1 MANRYGSFA
10 GGYRFQRFAGQ
21 PEASLA
27 EAGLPART
35 AVPLRS
41 RFGTDLAPLV
51 KTGEQVKAG
60 QVIARDEKTGASLLA
75 PVGGTIKE
83 LKPAAW
89 LGGKTKVAAVAS
101 DGSAEWLPLSGHTPD
116 WKGLN
121 RDTLRDLV
129 RRAGAGELPAEASH
143 LVVHGV
149 EADAYSPNP
158 AVLLEAWGQEVFV
171 EGLAILARILPGAH
185 LHLALSRPRRAL
197 LDRLVTAAR
206 QAGLDLEPHGLS
218 RKYPQAHPVA
228 LGAAIFGAGLDKP
241 DGMLVLDLQEVFHV
255 RDAVVLGKPLIE
267 RVVALA
273 GPGFLRRPHVRVRV
287 GTPVG
292 PLLESYLQPTRKSR
306 IVVNSLLGGR
316 AVADPAEP
324 VGADAS
330 VLIAL
335 PENAE
340 GGFLSFAT
348 PGFTS
353 DSFAVAFAANLLP
366 LAKAC
371 DTNLHGEHRAC
382 ISCGFCESVCPV
394 GILPNILHR
403 YVQRNVIDE
412 TLVRFRIFRCIDCN
426 LCSYVCTSKIPLAR
440 LLREGKER
448 LRREGLEP
456 RPSPRP
462 APREATV

>member
-10 GGYRFQRFAGQ
+10 GGYRFKRFAGQ

-51 KTGEQVKAG
+51 KTGEKVRAG
-60 QVIARDEKTGASLLA
+60 QVIARDDKTGASLAA
-75 PVGGTIKE
+75 PVGGTVEE

-101 DGSAEWLPLSGHTPD
+101 DGSAEWVPLSGHAPD
-116 WKGLN
+116 WKALKG
-121 RDTLRDLV
+121 DTLRDLV

-143 LVVHGV
+143 LVVQAV

-158 AVLLEAWGQEVFV
+158 AVLLEAWGQEAFL
-171 EGLAILARILPGAH
+171 EGLAILARALPGAR
-185 LHLALSRPRRAL
+185 LHLALSQPRRAL
-197 LDRLVTAAR
+197 LERLATAAR
-206 QAGLDLEPHGLS
+206 QAGLDLEPRALS

-228 LGAAIFGAGLDKP
+228 LSAAIFGKEQPG
-241 DGMLVLDLQEVFHV
+241 GVLVLDLQTVFHV

-273 GPGFLRRPHVRVRV
+273 GPGFRRRPHVRVRV

-292 PLLESYLQPTRKSR
+292 SLLESYLEPNRKSQ
-306 IVVNSLLGGR
+306 IVINSLLGGR

-353 DSFAVAFAANLLP
+353 DSFALAFAANILP
-366 LAKAC
+366 LARRC

-394 GILPNILHR
+394 RILPNILHR

-412 TLVRFRIFRCIDCN
+412 TLVRFQIFRCIDCN
-426 LCSYVCTSKIPLAR
+426 LCSYVCTSKIPLGR
-440 LLREGKER
+440 LLREGKEK
-448 LRREGLEP
+448 LRREGLG
-456 RPSPRP
+456 
-462 APREATV
+462 PREASS

>member
-10 GGYRFQRFAGQ
+10 GGYRFRRFAGQ

-27 EAGLPART
+27 EAGLPARA

-51 KTGEQVKAG
+51 KTGEKVRAG
-60 QVIARDEKTGASLLA
+60 QVIARDDKTGASLPA
-75 PVGGTIKE
+75 PVGGTVEE

-101 DGSAEWLPLSGHTPD
+101 DGSAEWVPLVGHSPD
-116 WKGLN
+116 WKAQN
-121 RDTLRDLV
+121 RDTLRELV
-129 RRAGAGELPAEASH
+129 RRAGADELPAEAGH
-143 LVVHGV
+143 LVVQGV
-149 EADAYSPNP
+149 EADAYSPDP
-158 AVLLEAWGQEVFV
+158 AVLLEAWGQEAFV
-171 EGLAILARILPGAH
+171 EGLAILARILPSAH
-185 LHLALSRPRRAL
+185 LHLALSRSRRAL
-197 LDRLVTAAR
+197 LERLAAAAR
-206 QAGLDLEPHGLS
+206 QAGLALAPRAVSH
-218 RKYPQAHPVA
+218 KYPQAHPVA
-228 LGAAIFGAGLDKP
+228 LNAAIFGKEQPG
-241 DGMLVLDLQEVFHV
+241 GVLVLDLQTVFHV

-273 GPGFLRRPHVRVRV
+273 GPGFRRRPHVRVRV

-292 PLLESYLQPTRKSR
+292 SLLAGYLRPNRQSR

-353 DSFAVAFAANLLP
+353 DSFALAFAANILP

-412 TLVRFRIFRCIDCN
+412 TLVRFQIFRCIDCN

-440 LLREGKER
+440 LLREGKEK
-448 LRREGLEP
+448 LRREGLG
-456 RPSPRP
+456 
-462 APREATV
+462 PREASS